1 MENGRWRWGLD
12 NQQSKISNPKSI
24 ILKNIGCLVTANADG
39 VASFENTSILIEN
52 GKIAAIG
59 EGQSENAIDCGG
71 KMVTCGFVD
80 SHTHPVF
87 LDNRDE
93 EYAMRLAGATYEKI
107 AEKGGGI
114 VSSVEGVRNASED
127 ELIDKVSQRMDRF
140 IAGGTTTIEAKS
152 GYGLDTE
159 SELKS
164 LSVIHKV
171 HKSHALDLI
180 PTFMGGHAFPQ
191 EFADDHDGYVNLIC
205 NEMIPAVA
213 AQGIAV
219 FNDVFCEEGYF
230 TVAQSKRILETGKK
244 YGLKPRLHADE
255 FVDSGAAELA
265 GEVGAISADHL
276 MAVSA
281 DGINALVEN
290 NVIATLLPGTTFFLG
305 KSTYAPARELINSG
319 ITLSLATDFNPG
331 SCYIQSMPFIMTLAC
346 MHLGMTVEESFQ
358 AATYH
363 GAKALELEDK
373 IGSIEV
379 GKSADLI
386 IWGIS
391 SLLDIPYYVSN
402 HPIRY
407 VMKNGEIVFGT

>member
-1 MENGRWRWGLD
+1 MENGRWGLD

-59 EGQSENAIDCGG
+59 DRQSENAIDCGG

-93 EYAMRLAGATYEKI
+93 EYAMRLAGVTYEKI

-164 LSVIHKV
+164 LSVINKV
-171 HKSHALDLI
+171 HKSHAIDLI

-191 EFADDHDGYVNLIC
+191 EYSDDHDGYVNLIC

-230 TVAQSKRILETGKK
+230 TVAESKRILETGKK

-255 FVDSGAAELA
+255 FVDSGASELA

-290 NVIATLLPGTTFFLG
+290 NVISTLLPGTTFFLG

-363 GAKALELEDK
+363 GAKALELEEK

>member
-1 MENGRWRWGLD
+1 MENGRWGLD

-171 HKSHALDLI
+171 HKSHAIDLI
-180 PTFMGGHAFPQ
+180 PTFMGSHAFPQ

-363 GAKALELEDK
+363 GAKALDLEDK
-373 IGSIEV
+373 IGSIKV

-407 VMKNGEIVFGT
+407 VMKNGEVVFGT

>member
-1 MENGRWRWGLD
+1 MENGRWGLD

-59 EGQSENAIDCGG
+59 DRQSENAIDCGG

-276 MAVSA
+276 MAVSV

-363 GAKALELEDK
+363 GAKALDLEDK
-373 IGSIEV
+373 IGSIKV

>member
-1 MENGRWRWGLD
+1 MENGRWGLD
-12 NQQSKISNPKSI
+12 NQQSKVSNPKSI

-59 EGQSENAIDCGG
+59 DRQSENAIDCGG

-255 FVDSGAAELA
+255 FVESGAAELA

-363 GAKALELEDK
+363 GAKALDLEDK
-373 IGSIEV
+373 IGSIKV

>member
-1 MENGRWRWGLD
+1 MENGRWGLD

-164 LSVIHKV
+164 LSVINKV
-171 HKSHALDLI
+171 HKSHAIDLI

-191 EFADDHDGYVNLIC
+191 EYSDDHDGYVNLIC

-276 MAVSA
+276 MAVSV

-358 AATYH
+358 AVTYYS
-363 GAKALELEDK
+363 AKALELEDK

-386 IWGIS
+386 VWGIS

>member
-1 MENGRWRWGLD
+1 MENGRWGLD

-59 EGQSENAIDCGG
+59 DRQSENAIDCGG

-171 HKSHALDLI
+171 HKSHAIDLI
-180 PTFMGGHAFPQ
+180 PTFMGSHAFPQ

>member
-1 MENGRWRWGLD
+1 MENGRWGLD

-24 ILKNIGCLVTANADG
+24 ILKNIGSLVTANADG

-59 EGQSENAIDCGG
+59 ERQSENAIDCGG

-140 IAGGTTTIEAKS
+140 IVGGTTTIEAKS

-164 LSVIHKV
+164 LSVINKV
-171 HKSHALDLI
+171 HKSHAIDLI

-191 EFADDHDGYVNLIC
+191 EYSDDHDGYVNLIC

-255 FVDSGAAELA
+255 FVDSGASELA

-290 NVIATLLPGTTFFLG
+290 NVISTLLPGTTFFLG

-319 ITLSLATDFNPG
+319 MTLSLATDFNPG
-331 SCYIQSMPFIMTLAC
+331 SCHIQSMPFIMTLAC
-346 MHLGMTVEESFQ
+346 MHLGMTIEESFQ

-363 GAKALELEDK
+363 GAKALELEEK

-407 VMKNGEIVFGT
+407 VMKNGKIVFGT

>member
-1 MENGRWRWGLD
+1 MENGRWGLD

-59 EGQSENAIDCGG
+59 DRQSENAIDCGG

-93 EYAMRLAGATYEKI
+93 EYAMRLAGVTYEKI

-164 LSVIHKV
+164 LSVINKV
-171 HKSHALDLI
+171 HKSHAIDLI

-191 EFADDHDGYVNLIC
+191 EYSDDHDGYVNLIC

-230 TVAQSKRILETGKK
+230 TVAESKRILETGKK

-255 FVDSGAAELA
+255 FVDSGASELA

-290 NVIATLLPGTTFFLG
+290 NVISTLLPGTTFFLG

-331 SCYIQSMPFIMTLAC
+331 SCHIQSMPFIMTLAC

-363 GAKALELEDK
+363 GAKALELEEK

-407 VMKNGEIVFGT
+407 VMKNGKIVFGT

>member
-1 MENGRWRWGLD
+1 MENGRWGLD

-39 VASFENTSILIEN
+39 VASFKNTSILIEN

-59 EGQSENAIDCGG
+59 ERQSENAIDCGG

-93 EYAMRLAGATYEKI
+93 EYAMRLAGVTYEKI

-164 LSVIHKV
+164 LSVINKV
-171 HKSHALDLI
+171 HKSHAIDLI

-191 EFADDHDGYVNLIC
+191 EYSDDHDGYVNLIC

-255 FVDSGAAELA
+255 FVNSGAAELA

-319 ITLSLATDFNPG
+319 MTLSLATDFNPG
-331 SCYIQSMPFIMTLAC
+331 SCHIQSMPFIMTLAC

-363 GAKALELEDK
+363 GAKALELEEK

-407 VMKNGEIVFGT
+407 VMKNGKIVFGT

>member
-1 MENGRWRWGLD
+1 MENGRWGLD

-39 VASFENTSILIEN
+39 LASFENTSILIEN

-59 EGQSENAIDCGG
+59 DRQSENAIDCGG

-171 HKSHALDLI
+171 HKSHAIDLI

-276 MAVSA
+276 MAVSV

-386 IWGIS
+386 VWGIS

>member
-1 MENGRWRWGLD
+1 LD
-12 NQQSKISNPKSI
+12 NQQSKISNQKSI

-39 VASFENTSILIEN
+39 VQYIKDTSILIEN
-52 GKIAAIG
+52 GKIIAISEG
-59 EGQSENAIDCGG
+59 ESENSIDCGG

-87 LDNRDE
+87 LENRDE

-127 ELIDKVSQRMDRF
+127 ELMDKVSQRMDRF

-164 LSVIHKV
+164 LSVMHKV
-171 HKSHALDLI
+171 HKSHAIDLI
-180 PTFMGGHAFPQ
+180 PTFMGGHAFPP
-191 EFADDHDGYVNLIC
+191 EFANDHDGFVDLIC
-205 NEMIPAVA
+205 DEMLPAVK

-255 FVDSGAAELA
+255 FMNSGAAELA

-319 ITLSLATDFNPG
+319 ITVSLATDFNPG
-331 SCYIQSMPFIMTLAC
+331 SCHIQSMPFIMTLAC

-358 AATYH
+358 AVTYYS
-363 GAKALELEDK
+363 AKGLELEDK

-386 IWGIS
+386 VWGIS

-402 HPIRY
+402 HLIQY
-407 VMKNGEIVFGT
+407 VMKNGEVVFGS

>member
-1 MENGRWRWGLD
+1 MENGRLGLD
-12 NQQSKISNPKSI
+12 NQQSKISNQKSI

-39 VASFENTSILIEN
+39 VQYIKDTSILIEN
-52 GKIAAIG
+52 GKIIAISEG
-59 EGQSENAIDCGG
+59 ESENSIDCGG

-140 IAGGTTTIEAKS
+140 IVGGTTPIEAKS

-164 LSVIHKV
+164 LSVMDKV
-171 HKSHALDLI
+171 HNRHAIDLI
-180 PTFMGGHAFPQ
+180 PTFMGGHAFPP
-191 EFADDHDGYVNLIC
+191 EFANDHDGFVDLIC
-205 NEMIPAVA
+205 DEMLPAVK

-255 FVDSGAAELA
+255 FMNSGAAELA

-319 ITLSLATDFNPG
+319 ITVSLATDFNPG
-331 SCYIQSMPFIMTLAC
+331 SCHIQSMPVIMTLAC

-358 AATYH
+358 AVTYNSS
-363 GAKALELEDK
+363 KALELEDK

-386 IWGIS
+386 VWGIS

-407 VMKNGEIVFGT
+407 VMKNGEVVFKT

>member
-1 MENGRWRWGLD
+1 MENGRWGLD

-24 ILKNIGCLVTANADG
+24 ILKNIGSLVTANADG

-59 EGQSENAIDCGG
+59 DRQSENAIDCGG

-93 EYAMRLAGATYEKI
+93 EYAMRLAGVTYEKI

-164 LSVIHKV
+164 LSVINKV
-171 HKSHALDLI
+171 HKSHAIDLI

-191 EFADDHDGYVNLIC
+191 EYSDDHDGYVNLIC

-230 TVAQSKRILETGKK
+230 TVAESKRILETGKK

-255 FVDSGAAELA
+255 FVDSGASELA
-265 GEVGAISADHL
+265 GEVGTISADHL
-276 MAVSA
+276 MAVSK

-363 GAKALELEDK
+363 GAKALELEEK

>member
-1 MENGRWRWGLD
+1 MENGRWGLD
-12 NQQSKISNPKSI
+12 NQESKISNPKSI

-39 VASFENTSILIEN
+39 LASFENTSILIEN

-171 HKSHALDLI
+171 HKSHAIDLI

-276 MAVSA
+276 MAVSV

-358 AATYH
+358 AVTYYS
-363 GAKALELEDK
+363 AKALELEDK

-386 IWGIS
+386 VWGIS

-407 VMKNGEIVFGT
+407 VMKNGEVVFGT

>member
-1 MENGRWRWGLD
+1 MENGRLGLD
-12 NQQSKISNPKSI
+12 NQQSKISNQKSI

-39 VASFENTSILIEN
+39 VQYIKDTSILIEN
-52 GKIAAIG
+52 GKIIAISEG
-59 EGQSENAIDCGG
+59 ESENSIDCGG

-127 ELIDKVSQRMDRF
+127 ELMDKVSQRMDRF

-171 HKSHALDLI
+171 HKSHAIDLI
-180 PTFMGGHAFPQ
+180 PTFMGGHAFPP
-191 EFADDHDGYVNLIC
+191 EFANDHDGFVDLIC
-205 NEMIPAVA
+205 DEMLPAVK

-255 FVDSGAAELA
+255 FMNSGAAELA

-319 ITLSLATDFNPG
+319 ITVSLATDFNPG
-331 SCYIQSMPFIMTLAC
+331 SCHIQSMPFIMTLAC

-358 AATYH
+358 AVTYYS
-363 GAKALELEDK
+363 AKGLELEDK

-386 IWGIS
+386 VWGIS

-402 HPIRY
+402 HLIQY
-407 VMKNGEIVFGT
+407 VMKNGEVVFGS

>member
-1 MENGRWRWGLD
+1 MENGRWGLD

-276 MAVSA
+276 MAVSV

-358 AATYH
+358 AVTYY

-386 IWGIS
+386 VWGIS

>member
-1 MENGRWRWGLD
+1 MENGRWGLD

-171 HKSHALDLI
+171 HKSHAIDLI

-358 AATYH
+358 AVTYYS
-363 GAKALELEDK
+363 AKALELEDK

-386 IWGIS
+386 VWGIS

>member
-1 MENGRWRWGLD
+1 MENGRWGLN

-59 EGQSENAIDCGG
+59 DRQSENAIDCGG

-171 HKSHALDLI
+171 HKSHAIDLI
-180 PTFMGGHAFPQ
+180 PTFMGSHAFPQ

-363 GAKALELEDK
+363 GAKALDLEDK
-373 IGSIEV
+373 IGSIKV

>member
-1 MENGRWRWGLD
+1 MENGRWGLD

-39 VASFENTSILIEN
+39 VASFKNTSILIEN

-59 EGQSENAIDCGG
+59 DRQSENAIDCGG

-93 EYAMRLAGATYEKI
+93 EYAMRLAGVTYEKI

-164 LSVIHKV
+164 LSVINKV
-171 HKSHALDLI
+171 HKSHAIDLI

-191 EFADDHDGYVNLIC
+191 EYSDDHDGYVNLIC

-255 FVDSGAAELA
+255 FVDSGASELA

-290 NVIATLLPGTTFFLG
+290 NVISTLLPGTTFFLG

-319 ITLSLATDFNPG
+319 MTLSLATDFNPG
-331 SCYIQSMPFIMTLAC
+331 SCHIQSMPFIMTLAC

-358 AATYH
+358 AATFH
-363 GAKALELEDK
+363 GAKALELEEK

>member
-1 MENGRWRWGLD
+1 
-12 NQQSKISNPKSI
+12 
-24 ILKNIGCLVTANADG
+24 

-59 EGQSENAIDCGG
+59 DRQSENAIDCGG

-276 MAVSA
+276 MAVSV

-358 AATYH
+358 AVTYYS
-363 GAKALELEDK
+363 AKALELEDK

>member
-1 MENGRWRWGLD
+1 MENGRWGLD

-171 HKSHALDLI
+171 HKSHAIDLI
-180 PTFMGGHAFPQ
+180 PTFMGSHAFPQ

>member
-1 MENGRWRWGLD
+1 MENGRWGLD

-93 EYAMRLAGATYEKI
+93 EYAMRLAGVTYEKI

-164 LSVIHKV
+164 LSVINKV
-171 HKSHALDLI
+171 HKSHAIDLI

-191 EFADDHDGYVNLIC
+191 EYSDDHDGYVNLIC

-265 GEVGAISADHL
+265 GVVGAISADHL
-276 MAVSA
+276 MAVSV

-319 ITLSLATDFNPG
+319 MTLSLATDFNPG
-331 SCYIQSMPFIMTLAC
+331 SCHIQSMPFIMTLAC

-363 GAKALELEDK
+363 GAKALELEEK

-407 VMKNGEIVFGT
+407 VMKNGKIVFGT

>member
-1 MENGRWRWGLD
+1 MENGRWGLD

-171 HKSHALDLI
+171 HKSHAIDLI
-180 PTFMGGHAFPQ
+180 PTFMGSHAFPQ

-230 TVAQSKRILETGKK
+230 TVAQSKRILEAGKK

-363 GAKALELEDK
+363 GAKALDLEDK
-373 IGSIEV
+373 IGSIKV

>member
-1 MENGRWRWGLD
+1 MENGRWGLD

-59 EGQSENAIDCGG
+59 DRQSENAIDCGG

-363 GAKALELEDK
+363 GAKALDLEDK
-373 IGSIEV
+373 IGSIKV

>member
-1 MENGRWRWGLD
+1 MENGRWGLD

-39 VASFENTSILIEN
+39 VASFKNTSILIEN

-59 EGQSENAIDCGG
+59 DMQSENAIDCGG

-93 EYAMRLAGATYEKI
+93 EYAMRLAGVTYEKI

-164 LSVIHKV
+164 LSVINKV
-171 HKSHALDLI
+171 HKSHAIDLI

-191 EFADDHDGYVNLIC
+191 EYSDDHDGYVNLIC

-255 FVDSGAAELA
+255 FVDSGASELA

-290 NVIATLLPGTTFFLG
+290 NVISTLLPGTTFFLG

-319 ITLSLATDFNPG
+319 MTLSLATDFNPG
-331 SCYIQSMPFIMTLAC
+331 SCHIQSMPFIMTLAC

-358 AATYH
+358 AATFH
-363 GAKALELEDK
+363 GAKALELEEK

-407 VMKNGEIVFGT
+407 VMKNGKIVFGT

>member
-1 MENGRWRWGLD
+1 MENGRWGLD

-39 VASFENTSILIEN
+39 VASFKNTSILIEN

-59 EGQSENAIDCGG
+59 ERQSENAIDCGG

-93 EYAMRLAGATYEKI
+93 EYAMRLAGVTYEKI

-164 LSVIHKV
+164 LSVINKV
-171 HKSHALDLI
+171 HKSHAIDLI

-191 EFADDHDGYVNLIC
+191 EYSDDHDGYVNLIC

-255 FVDSGAAELA
+255 FVDSGASELA

-290 NVIATLLPGTTFFLG
+290 NVISTLLPGTTFFLG

-331 SCYIQSMPFIMTLAC
+331 SCHIQSMPFIMTLAC

-363 GAKALELEDK
+363 GAKALELEEK

-407 VMKNGEIVFGT
+407 VMKNGKIVFGT

>member
-180 PTFMGGHAFPQ
+180 PSFMGGHSFPQ

>member
-1 MENGRWRWGLD
+1 MENGRWGLD

-59 EGQSENAIDCGG
+59 ERESENAIDCGG

-93 EYAMRLAGATYEKI
+93 EYAMRLAGVTYEKI

-164 LSVIHKV
+164 LSVINKV
-171 HKSHALDLI
+171 HKSHAIDLI

-191 EFADDHDGYVNLIC
+191 EYSDDHDGYVNLIC

-255 FVDSGAAELA
+255 FVDSGASELA

-290 NVIATLLPGTTFFLG
+290 DVIATLLPGTTFFLG
-305 KSTYAPARELINSG
+305 KSTYAPARELLNSG

-331 SCYIQSMPFIMTLAC
+331 SCHIQSMPFIMTLAC

-363 GAKALELEDK
+363 GAKALELEEK

-407 VMKNGEIVFGT
+407 VMKNGKIVFGT

>member
-1 MENGRWRWGLD
+1 MENGRWGLD

-39 VASFENTSILIEN
+39 LASFENTSILIEN

-164 LSVIHKV
+164 LSVINKV
-171 HKSHALDLI
+171 HKSHAIDLI

-191 EFADDHDGYVNLIC
+191 EYSDDHDGYVNLIC

-276 MAVSA
+276 MAVSV

-363 GAKALELEDK
+363 GAKALELEEK

-407 VMKNGEIVFGT
+407 VMKNGKIVFGT

>member
-1 MENGRWRWGLD
+1 MENGRWGLD

-39 VASFENTSILIEN
+39 LASFENTSILIEN

-59 EGQSENAIDCGG
+59 DRQSENAIDCGG

-276 MAVSA
+276 MAVSV

-358 AATYH
+358 AVTYYS
-363 GAKALELEDK
+363 AKALKLEDK

-386 IWGIS
+386 VWGIS

>member
-1 MENGRWRWGLD
+1 MENGRWGLD

-276 MAVSA
+276 MAVSV

-386 IWGIS
+386 VWGIS

-407 VMKNGEIVFGT
+407 VMKNGEVVFGT

>member
-1 MENGRWRWGLD
+1 MENGRWGLD

-59 EGQSENAIDCGG
+59 DRQSENAIDCGG

-93 EYAMRLAGATYEKI
+93 EYAMRLAGVTYEKI

-164 LSVIHKV
+164 LSVINKV
-171 HKSHALDLI
+171 HKSHAIDLI

-191 EFADDHDGYVNLIC
+191 EYSDDHDGYVNLIC

-230 TVAQSKRILETGKK
+230 TVAESKRILETGKK

-255 FVDSGAAELA
+255 FVDSGASELA

-319 ITLSLATDFNPG
+319 MTLSLATDFNPG
-331 SCYIQSMPFIMTLAC
+331 SCHIQSMPFIMTLAC

-363 GAKALELEDK
+363 GAKALELEEK

>member
-1 MENGRWRWGLD
+1 MENGRWGLD
-12 NQQSKISNPKSI
+12 NQESKISNPKSI

-39 VASFENTSILIEN
+39 LASFENTSILIEN

-140 IAGGTTTIEAKS
+140 ITGGTTTIEAKS

-276 MAVSA
+276 MAVSV

-358 AATYH
+358 AVTYYS
-363 GAKALELEDK
+363 AKALELEDK

-386 IWGIS
+386 VWGIS

-407 VMKNGEIVFGT
+407 VMKNGEVVFGT

>member
-1 MENGRWRWGLD
+1 MENGRWGLD

-24 ILKNIGCLVTANADG
+24 ILKNIGSLVTANADG

-59 EGQSENAIDCGG
+59 DRQSENAIDCGG

-152 GYGLDTE
+152 GYALDTE

-171 HKSHALDLI
+171 HKCHAIDLI
-180 PTFMGGHAFPQ
+180 PTFMGGHAFPP
-191 EFADDHDGYVNLIC
+191 EFADDHDGFVDIIC
-205 NEMIPAVA
+205 DEMLPAVK

-255 FVDSGAAELA
+255 FMNSGAAELA

-290 NVIATLLPGTTFFLG
+290 DVIATLLPGTTFFLG

-331 SCYIQSMPFIMTLAC
+331 SCHIQSMPFIMTLAC

-358 AATYH
+358 AVTYYS
-363 GAKALELEDK
+363 AKGLELEDK

-386 IWGIS
+386 VWGIS

-402 HPIRY
+402 HSIQY
-407 VMKNGEIVFGT
+407 VMKNGEVVFGP

>member
-1 MENGRWRWGLD
+1 MENGRWGLD

-171 HKSHALDLI
+171 HKSHAIDLI

-276 MAVSA
+276 MAVSV

-358 AATYH
+358 AVTYYS
-363 GAKALELEDK
+363 AKALELEDK

-386 IWGIS
+386 VWGIS

>member
-1 MENGRWRWGLD
+1 MENGRWGLD

-358 AATYH
+358 AVTYYS
-363 GAKALELEDK
+363 AKALELEDK

-386 IWGIS
+386 VWGIS

-407 VMKNGEIVFGT
+407 VMKNGEVVFGT

>member
-1 MENGRWRWGLD
+1 MENGRWGLD

-171 HKSHALDLI
+171 HKSHAIDLI

-363 GAKALELEDK
+363 GAKALDLEDK
-373 IGSIEV
+373 IGSIKV

>member
-1 MENGRWRWGLD
+1 MENGRWGLD

-59 EGQSENAIDCGG
+59 DRQSENAIDCGG

-87 LDNRDE
+87 LENRDE
-93 EYAMRLAGATYEKI
+93 EYAMRLAGVTYEKI

-164 LSVIHKV
+164 LSVINKV
-171 HKSHALDLI
+171 HKSHAIDLI

-191 EFADDHDGYVNLIC
+191 EYSDDHDGYVNLIC

-255 FVDSGAAELA
+255 FVDSGASELA

-290 NVIATLLPGTTFFLG
+290 NVISTLLPGTTFFLG

-319 ITLSLATDFNPG
+319 MTLSLATDFNPG
-331 SCYIQSMPFIMTLAC
+331 SCHIQSMPFIMTLAC

-363 GAKALELEDK
+363 GAKALELEEK

-407 VMKNGEIVFGT
+407 VMKNGKIVFGT

>member
-1 MENGRWRWGLD
+1 MENGRWGLD

-59 EGQSENAIDCGG
+59 DRQSENAIDCGG

-93 EYAMRLAGATYEKI
+93 EYAMRLAGVTYEKI

-164 LSVIHKV
+164 LSVINKV
-171 HKSHALDLI
+171 HKSHAIDLI

-191 EFADDHDGYVNLIC
+191 EYSDDHDGYVNLIC

-230 TVAQSKRILETGKK
+230 TVAESKRILETGKK

-255 FVDSGAAELA
+255 FVDSGASELA

-319 ITLSLATDFNPG
+319 MTLSLATDFNPG
-331 SCYIQSMPFIMTLAC
+331 SCHIQSMPFIMTLAC

-358 AATYH
+358 AATFH
-363 GAKALELEDK
+363 GAKALELEEK